1 MTACRTRFLSLAV
14 PFLAWGTRSSAAAQA
29 EVLQDHGAGEAPV
42 EEGLEGYLPRIW
54 YVVVPATRTF
64 SYAFTQ
70 AA

>member
-1 MTACRTRFLSLAV
+1 MTACPMPFFSLAV
-14 PFLAWGTRSSAAAQA
+14 PFLAWGTRSSPAAQA
-29 EVLQDHGAGEAPV
+29 EALWDPGAGEAPV